1 MAVIYT
7 RFSGETKEIR
17 NGRVVKDSAINTEY
31 DGKTLQVD
39 KRDKNRVSHFT
50 IKDMRKLLAQPM
62 SKENLMER
70 LSKDYRI
77 TKKQRTKKQRTMKQ
91 RTMKQRT
98 MKQRTKKKR
107 Y

>member
-1 MAVIYT
+1 MPTIYS
-7 RFSGETKEIR
+7 RFSGETKEIL
-17 NGRVVKDSAINTEY
+17 NGRVVKDYAINTEY
-31 DGKTLQVD
+31 DGKTLEVA

-77 TKKQRTKKQRTMKQ
+77 TKKQKKY
-91 RTMKQRT
+91 
-98 MKQRTKKKR
+98 KKKR
-107 Y
+107 RTTKRRTLLKKRS